1 MAVAPGAWRV
11 RTTDLRHRVTIQ
23 RNTETVDPAT
33 GYPTSG
39 WAAVITDEP
48 AQWLAGPGREYLAA
62 EALRSSVSGRFI
74 VRWNA
79 ANAAI
84 AAGDRVLW
92 DGRTM
97 EIKAPPLPDE
107 TARKWL
113 TLMVDDTDA
122 A

>member
-1 MAVAPGAWRV
+1 MNPPS
-11 RTTDLRHRVTIQ
+11 LRHRITIQ
-23 RNTETVDPAT
+23 RNTESVDPAT

-39 WAAVITDEP
+39 WAPIITDEP

-62 EALRSSVSGRFI
+62 EALRASVSGRFT
-74 VRWNA
+74 VRWSA